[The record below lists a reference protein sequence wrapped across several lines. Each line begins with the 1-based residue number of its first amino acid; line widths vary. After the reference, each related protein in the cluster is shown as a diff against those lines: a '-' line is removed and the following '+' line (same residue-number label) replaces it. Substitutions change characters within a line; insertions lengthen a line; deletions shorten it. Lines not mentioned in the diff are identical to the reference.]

1 MADPASHTQI
11 WRPQREVSI
20 IAGTPPGGGLDRAAR
35 ALARA
40 IEAQHLLD
48 VPMRVVN
55 VPGDGARRA
64 WIEVDRHAGDAHVL
78 SISSPNLT
86 TDRLVGLA
94 GFDHSDYTPLAAL
107 FNEYIAFVARPG
119 GRIGSIDELV
129 GALAADPASVTT
141 ALSTALGNPNHIAL
155 AIVTR
160 HAGGAI
166 RAPTIRVFDTALD
179 AVADVVAGNADIGA
193 VTAASAIAEIAVGRL
208 HAIAVSA
215 PARLEGPFATT
226 PTFMERSIECVIGAW
241 RGVTAAQGI
250 DALQI
255 AFWHNILAEAIAA
268 EEWKADLARHCWTPF
283 FVAGNGF
290 RDYLVREQAQ
300 MRELLSELGLSK
312 QARTNSHRPGD
323 GGVSQACAF
332 CGPRT

>member
-1 MADPASHTQI
+1 MGQGGEDVGGAGGVMADPSNEQS

-40 IEAQHLLD
+40 IEARRLLD
-48 VPMRVVN
+48 VPVRVVN

-64 WIEVDRHAGDAHVL
+64 WTEVDHHAGDPHVL

-94 GFDHSDYTPLAAL
+94 DFDHFDYTPLAAL
-107 FNEYIAFVARPG
+107 FNEYIAFVVPPH
-119 GRIGSIDELV
+119 GRIGSIEELV
-129 GALAADPASVTT
+129 GTLAAKPASVTT

-166 RAPTIRVFDTALD
+166 RAPTVRVFDTALD

-193 VTAASAIAEIAVGRL
+193 VTATSAIAEIAAGRL
-208 HAIAVSA
+208 RAIAVSA
-215 PARLEGPFATT
+215 PARLASPFAAT
-226 PTFMERSIECVIGAW
+226 PTFVERSVDCVIGAW
-241 RGVTAAQGI
+241 RGVTAPRGI
-250 DALQI
+250 DGLQI
-255 AFWHNILAEAIAA
+255 AFWESILAEAVAA
-268 EEWKADLARHCWTPF
+268 EEWRADLARHCWSPF
-283 FVAGNGF
+283 FVAGSGF
-290 RDYLVREQAQ
+290 RDYLAREQAQ
-300 MRELLSELGLSK
+300 MCELLGELGL
-312 QARTNSHRPGD
+312 RR
-323 GGVSQACAF
+323 
-332 CGPRT
+332 